1 MKKRRTKIVSGDF
14 YTDVKRL
21 LKFGWQRRG
30 TAKNKAKGFGSKIF
44 KHMRR

>member
-30 TAKNKAKGFGSKIF
+30 TAKKKVKSFGTRLF
-44 KHMRR
+44 EHMRR